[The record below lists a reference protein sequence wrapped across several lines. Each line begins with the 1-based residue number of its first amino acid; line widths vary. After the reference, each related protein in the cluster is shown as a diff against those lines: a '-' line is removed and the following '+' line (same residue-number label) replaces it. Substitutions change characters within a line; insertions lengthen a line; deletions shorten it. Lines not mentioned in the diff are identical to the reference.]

1 MVTSAGLTY
10 ILYSSM
16 IKIQLLKTIHLV
28 TAFIYFVH
36 QGYYAI
42 HLYIAF
48 KVMQGLK
55 NKYPAFSSLISIAEH
70 SKKETSSISRDT
82 STSATNVQLI
92 KIKVEMWNAKEFVPL
107 RTCILET
114 RTYGFSR
121 VIILLIPKC

>member
-1 MVTSAGLTY
+1 
-10 ILYSSM
+10 
-16 IKIQLLKTIHLV
+16 
-28 TAFIYFVH
+28 
-36 QGYYAI
+36 
-42 HLYIAF
+42 
-48 KVMQGLK
+48 MQGLK

-121 VIILLIPKC
+121 VIQIVNPLTFVLFKLSCKTFFVIIYIDNLKSKKFKVILCVL